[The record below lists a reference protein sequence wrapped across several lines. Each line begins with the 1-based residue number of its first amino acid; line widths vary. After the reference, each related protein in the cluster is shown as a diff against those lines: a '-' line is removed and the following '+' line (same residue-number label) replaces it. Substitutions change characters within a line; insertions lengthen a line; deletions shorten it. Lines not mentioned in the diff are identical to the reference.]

1 MKRLIF
7 LLFLFTAYKKVLAQ
21 ENIKMPQ
28 ISIKAAYM
36 GSIIYPG
43 FKLGIERPFKVI
55 QKENKSKTISKE
67 RYWTYNLGF
76 YKHKTFHSNTYLLVE
91 RQKRRQYPNGF
102 FIETAPGIG
111 YSRTFLDGET
121 YKVDNNG
128 TVSKKSAIG
137 HNYAML
143 SFAAGLGYDFSKKK
157 EIPIKAYFKP
167 SVFILT
173 PFNSF
178 VYARPTVELGVIY
191 TPKSFWKAN
200 PLLKI
205 IKRK

>member
-7 LLFLFTAYKKVLAQ
+7 LLFLFTASKKVMAQ
-21 ENIKMPQ
+21 ENIKIPQ
-28 ISIKAAYM
+28 TSIKAAYM

-43 FKLGIERPFKVI
+43 FKLGVERPFKVI
-55 QKENKSKTISKE
+55 QKEKRSKTILKE

-76 YKHKTFHSNTYLLVE
+76 YKHQTFHTNTNLLVE

-111 YSRTFLDGET
+111 YSRTFLGGET
-121 YKVDNNG
+121 YKVDESG
-128 TVSKKSAIG
+128 TVSKKSGAG
-137 HNYAML
+137 YNYAML
-143 SFAAGLGYDFSKKK
+143 SFAAGLGYNFSKKK
-157 EIPIKAYFKP
+157 GIPIKVYFKP
-167 SVFILT
+167 SVFILA
-173 PFNSF
+173 PYNSF
-178 VYARPTVELGVIY
+178 VYSRPTVELGLVY
-191 TPKSFWKAN
+191 TPNSFWKAN